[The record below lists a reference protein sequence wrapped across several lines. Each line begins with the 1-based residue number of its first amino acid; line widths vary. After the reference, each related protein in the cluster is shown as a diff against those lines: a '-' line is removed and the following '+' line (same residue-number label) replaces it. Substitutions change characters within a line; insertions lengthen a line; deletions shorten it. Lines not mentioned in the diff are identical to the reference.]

1 MESPVMSSR
10 IVTIRGIVALGLA
23 LIALLLHAQALVG
36 LVSLFGAYALVA
48 GILALVSAAKHNA
61 EYGRAWMVL
70 EGIAGILIGL
80 ATFARSGITVHAL
93 TYLIATWA
101 FITGAFEI
109 VGASR
114 MLKNS
119 KHAWLYGLAGVLSV
133 FFGIQ
138 FIGLPLAGASAVTWL
153 LGVYG
158 LLFGAVLLG
167 LSFKLRKLE
176 RKNVLDEERR
186 RAA

>member
-1 MESPVMSSR
+1 MGSR
-10 IVTIRGIVALGLA
+10 SIAIRGIVALGLG
-23 LIALLLHAQALVG
+23 LIALLLHAQALAG

-61 EYGRAWMVL
+61 EYGRRWMVL

-80 ATFARSGITVHAL
+80 ATFASPGITLHAL

-101 FITGAFEI
+101 IITGIFEI
-109 VGASR
+109 VGAIR
-114 MLKNS
+114 MRKYITY
-119 KHAWLYGLAGVLSV
+119 AWLYKLAGVLSV
-133 FFGIQ
+133 LFGLQ
-138 FIGLPLAGASAVTWL
+138 FIGLQLADPSAVTWL
-153 LGVYG
+153 LGIYG

-167 LSFKLRKLE
+167 LSFNLRKLE
-176 RKNVLDEERR
+176 RRVVSADGRR

>member
-1 MESPVMSSR
+1 MSSR

-101 FITGAFEI
+101 IITGVFEI

-114 MLKNS
+114 MLKTAS
-119 KHAWLYGLAGVLSV
+119 MHGCMGWLAYSRFSLGYS
-133 FFGIQ
+133 
-138 FIGLPLAGASAVTWL
+138 L
-153 LGVYG
+153 LVCGW
-158 LLFGAVLLG
+158 
-167 LSFKLRKLE
+167 
-176 RKNVLDEERR
+176 
-186 RAA
+186 RAPRP